1 MPTTIKLKNSVT
13 TTNAPSS
20 LAQGEVAINVTDK
33 KVWVGNAATT
43 PVQLLGTGA
52 DGNFSAL
59 TCTTLS
65 ATGVASFA
73 DGTVSLPSITNI
85 GDTNTGI
92 FFPAADTIAFTEG
105 GTESM
110 RIDSSGNVGIGTASP
125 SVRLHANVESS
136 SEVDVARFQASN
148 GADVQFLDIGA
159 DATNNLVSFDV
170 TGSSS
175 GSYVF
180 RSGGSERMR
189 IDSSGN
195 VGIGT
200 SSPATKLDVSGN
212 ALLSGASGYKYLYF
226 NSVVESSSLR
236 FAKIGKNY
244 DSTFDL
250 GIWASTHT
258 AGNSAATV
266 FYRDL
271 TTESMR
277 IDSSGN
283 LLVGSTSANGKLY
296 VENSSVTNTAKFSD
310 TNASTTS
317 DGICIALAARNTTN
331 NTFYA
336 LGYYNTGVGAYKFR
350 VADSGN
356 VTNTNNSYGAISDV
370 KLKENI
376 VDASPKLEDLCKVKI
391 RQYNLKSDP
400 DHKQIGVVAQELEEV
415 FAGLVE
421 TTIDKDL
428 EGNDLGTTTKQVKY
442 SVFVPMLIKAIQEQQ
457 SIITDLK
464 SRIEALENK

>member
-1 MPTTIKLKNSVT
+1 MATTIKLKNSVT

-20 LAQGEVAINVTDK
+20 LAQGEVAINITDK

-43 PVQLLGTGA
+43 PIQLLGDGGSVTFTSLTVTGVST
-52 DGNFSAL
+52 FSA
-59 TCTTLS
+59 
-65 ATGVASFA
+65 
-73 DGTVSLPSITNI
+73 GTVSAPSITTS

-105 GTESM
+105 GAEAM
-110 RIDSSGNVGIGTASP
+110 RIDSSGNVGIGTSSISRRLTVSGKAQFTSTTNSNEIYLADTDS
-125 SVRLHANVESS
+125 SVIDNQYIGSVGNNIRL
-136 SEVDVARFQASN
+136 
-148 GADVQFLDIGA
+148 G
-159 DATNNLVSFDV
+159 T
-170 TGSSS
+170 
-175 GSYVF
+175 
-180 RSGGSERMR
+180 GGSERMR

-200 SSPATKLDVSGN
+200 SSPAANLNISKSTGVTVMLSNTSTSLVTNDVMGNLDFTAGTANTTNARVSGLVVGTSE
-212 ALLSGASGYKYLYF
+212 AGGSL
-226 NSVVESSSLR
+226 VVETRPDGGSL
-236 FAKIGKNY
+236 
-244 DSTFDL
+244 
-250 GIWASTHT
+250 
-258 AGNSAATV
+258 
-266 FYRDL
+266 
-271 TTESMR
+271 TERMR
-277 IDSSGN
+277 ITSGGYFKASNTGTYINSTGLYNEFVSDSN
-283 LLVGSTSANGKLY
+283 NETLLVRNSNGSLTAVGVIYVDAN
-296 VENSSVTNTAKFSD
+296 
-310 TNASTTS
+310 
-317 DGICIALAARNTTN
+317 RNTTN

-336 LGYYNTGVGAYKFR
+336 IAYYNNGAGAYKFQ

-376 VDASPKLEDLCKVKI
+376 VDASPKLEDLCKVKV

-421 TTIDKDL
+421 ETADKDR

-457 SIITDLK
+457 AMIETLKAEVALLK
-464 SRIEALENK
+464 SK

>member
-43 PVQLLGTGA
+43 PIQLLGTGS
-52 DGNFSAL
+52 DGSFTNISV
-59 TCTTLS
+59 S
-65 ATGVASFA
+65 GVASFA

-92 FFPAADTIAFTEG
+92 FFPAADTIAFSEG
-105 GTESM
+105 GVESV
-110 RIDSSGNVGIGTASP
+110 RITDTGNVGIGTSSP

-195 VGIGT
+195 VGIGLT
-200 SSPATKLDVSGN
+200 SSPLTSSSAEGVWLTPTDGAVIANNAAVLSLNRNGTGGN
-212 ALLSGASGYKYLYF
+212 DRINLELYNNGTLRGGVGTLGASDGVYF
-226 NSVVESSSLR
+226 TT
-236 FAKIGKNY
+236 G
-244 DSTFDL
+244 STE
-250 GIWASTHT
+250 
-258 AGNSAATV
+258 
-266 FYRDL
+266 R
-271 TTESMR
+271 MR

-283 LLVGSTSANGKLY
+283 LLVG
-296 VENSSVTNTAKFSD
+296 
-310 TNASTTS
+310 TTS
-317 DGICIALAARNTTN
+317 QTQSAKLTVNGAIAGS
-331 NTFYA
+331 
-336 LGYYNTGVGAYKFR
+336 GYQSHAGSSGAYQSNVFNFNWTGSPALWVDSTNLGNIQLSSDYR
-350 VADSGN
+350 VKKNIQTQTAPALERVMALRPVTYQMADYGTLFKASEEVKEGFIAHEVQEVIPSGAE
-356 VTNTNNSYGAISDV
+356 GV
-370 KLKENI
+370 KDAENQI
-376 VDASPKLEDLCKVKI
+376 QSLRVDAILA
-391 RQYNLKSDP
+391 
-400 DHKQIGVVAQELEEV
+400 VAV
-415 FAGLVE
+415 
-421 TTIDKDL
+421 
-428 EGNDLGTTTKQVKY
+428 
-442 SVFVPMLIKAIQEQQ
+442 KAIQEQQ
-457 SIITDLK
+457 AIITDLK
-464 SRIEALENK
+464 ARIETLESK